1 MKEVRTVIFKG
12 STREELLPD
21 FDPAF
26 PLITT
31 AYPLS
36 SAQGAP
42 GTGIRRWNFSTW
54 TTAPWNTTKM
64 RSHYDLFFSAAEKNK
79 EQFSRTALYF
89 FGRV

>member
-42 GTGIRRWNFSTW
+42 WHWHTAVELFYMDHGTLEY
-54 TTAPWNTTKM
+54 
-64 RSHYDLFFSAAEKNK
+64 HKN
-79 EQFSRTALYF
+79 EVSL
-89 FGRV
+89 